1 MQQCIIF
8 ICEENSQ
15 IEAFLIGTWENKIR
29 WEEGGLGKTSLSCTP
44 VVCRLFPS
52 CCLVKNDANIQCV
65 SFLSFNLAILVF
77 WIAAGSS
84 SDNPVF
90 SSVFCEQGF
99 LSRCLAFRCS
109 SQFAWHSQQP
119 HELANNYSFKHLRT
133 HTSTIRY
140 WLEISFEMNSKNSH
154 KKCVW

>member
-1 MQQCIIF
+1 MGVIPPIVCILW
-8 ICEENSQ
+8 S
-15 IEAFLIGTWENKIR
+15 
-29 WEEGGLGKTSLSCTP
+29 
-44 VVCRLFPS
+44 S

-99 LSRCLAFRCS
+99 LLRCLAFRCS
-109 SQFAWHSQQP
+109 SQFAWHYLTNRPTITLSNTLGITPLPLDIDWKFPLKWILKTPIKNVCDKSNASGQV
-119 HELANNYSFKHLRT
+119 FK
-133 HTSTIRY
+133 
-140 WLEISFEMNSKNSH
+140 KN
-154 KKCVW
+154 